1 MFVSLLQTITR
12 SLIVK
17 AALSSGL
24 AFKTLSA
31 HNVYNKE
38 IEFYSEIVPQIRRL
52 SRKLDEPIDFF
63 AETIGVCKL
72 NKVMLFE
79 DLIVSG
85 FGMAS
90 IQKGF
95 DVPEAKAVLE
105 KLAKFHAICAVLQ
118 EEKPNVFINFKY
130 GKTKPFYPF
139 ISLSLSDILMSS
151 NKLKFHPLFEQIKVQ

>member
-1 MFVSLLQTITR
+1 MFTLPFQTITR

-38 IEFYSEIVPQIRRL
+38 IEFYSETVPQIQRL
-52 SRKLDEPIDFF
+52 LRKLDEPIEFF

-72 NKVMLFE
+72 NKAMIFE
-79 DLIVSG
+79 DLTQNG

-90 IQKGF
+90 IQRGF
-95 DVPEAKAVLE
+95 DLPVAKAVLK

-118 EEKPNVFINFKY
+118 EEKPNVFLNFKY
-130 GKTKPFYPF
+130 GKTKSSYPS
-139 ISLSLSDILMSS
+139 ISLSHIFSI
-151 NKLKFHPLFEQIKVQ
+151 